1 MKVLMQLLF
10 KLTYIIINSYMVIIM
25 KLCSLRTIYGEY
37 VFIEDI
43 LLNKYILAN
52 KY

>member
-10 KLTYIIINSYMVIIM
+10 KLTYTIINSYMVMM

-37 VFIEDI
+37 VFIEDM